1 MIVLIKKGSWVQ
13 IHKIVLKAEERT
25 AQIPEDTKK
34 VPLEMWVK
42 GFLNDDANM
51 FDHVKI
57 TTLTERTEE
66 GTLVAFEPSYHHDYG
81 DFVVELL
88 QIDKMVKNALSE
100 SNHE

>member
-13 IHKIVLKAEERT
+13 IHKIVLKPEERT

-42 GFLNDDANM
+42 GFLIDDANM
-51 FDHVKI
+51 FDQVKI